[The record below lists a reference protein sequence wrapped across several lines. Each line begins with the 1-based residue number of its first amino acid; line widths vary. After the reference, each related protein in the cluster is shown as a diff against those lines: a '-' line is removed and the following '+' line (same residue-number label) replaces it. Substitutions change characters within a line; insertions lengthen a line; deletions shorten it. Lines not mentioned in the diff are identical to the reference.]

1 MTEEEFIEMAKSYG
15 LRADD
20 PRPYGY
26 FNDKYSVDFTL
37 AGEYIGK
44 ITDFTSMS
52 GHPEESGRAFYM
64 EPRPFMLPTEANSVL
79 LSQMTKER
87 FEAMLTGR
95 FDSIDLA
102 TRIGSLKQHLAD
114 IRILN
119 DKLGWGEES

>member
-1 MTEEEFIEMAKSYG
+1 MTEEEFIEMAESYG

-20 PRPYGY
+20 PQPYGY
-26 FNDKYSVDFTL
+26 FNDKYRVDLTL

-44 ITDFTSMS
+44 ITDLTVI
-52 GHPEESGRAFYM
+52 GHPEESGRIFYV
-64 EPRPFMLPTEANSVL
+64 EPRPFQLPTEANSAL

-102 TRIGSLKQHLAD
+102 TRIGNLTQYLAD
-114 IRILN
+114 VRSLN
-119 DKLGWGEES
+119 DKLGWGEEP